1 MATIYLIHFS
11 EAYKHARHYI
21 GLTDDLD
28 ARLSAHASGQ
38 GARLMEV
45 ITNAGISWKVART
58 WSGNR
63 KLERQLKRR
72 KEAPALCPV
81 CSGDKALKRAREA
94 GNQ

>member
-21 GLTDDLD
+21 GLTDDLE

-45 ITNAGISWKVART
+45 ITNAGIKWEVART

-63 KLERQLKRR
+63 KLERKLKNR
-72 KEAPALCPV
+72 KHTPRLCPV
-81 CSGDKALKRAREA
+81 CAGDAAYRRARKED
-94 GNQ
+94 NR